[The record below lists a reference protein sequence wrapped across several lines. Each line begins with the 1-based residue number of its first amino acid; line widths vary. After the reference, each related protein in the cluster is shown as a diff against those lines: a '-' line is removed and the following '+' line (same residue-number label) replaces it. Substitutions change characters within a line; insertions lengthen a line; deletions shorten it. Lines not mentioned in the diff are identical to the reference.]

1 MMGGYLHMGG
11 YAAFVW
17 PSFLVTAVVMIGLLV
32 VTVGKF
38 RRTEATLEALE
49 GRKDNA
55 AEKAG

>member
-1 MMGGYLHMGG
+1 MGGYLHMGG

-49 GRKDNA
+49 ERKDNA
-55 AEKAG
+55 AEKAE

>member
-1 MMGGYLHMGG
+1 MGGYLHMGG

-55 AEKAG
+55 AEKAE